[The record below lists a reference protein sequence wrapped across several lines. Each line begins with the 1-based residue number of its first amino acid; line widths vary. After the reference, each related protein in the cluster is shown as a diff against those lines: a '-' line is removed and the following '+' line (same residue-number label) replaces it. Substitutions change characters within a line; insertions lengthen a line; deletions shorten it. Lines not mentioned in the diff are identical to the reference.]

1 MDWTV
6 NNDMPC
12 WYVIHTKPQQ
22 EDRAEY
28 NLRAWHVETFSP
40 KIKSRQHNKFTGKAT
55 YVSRPLFPRYIFAR
69 FKAGALWHKV
79 SFTRGVHSVVCMDG
93 RPTPVD
99 DEIIEMIQS
108 QKGEDGFIRT
118 DKVLHPG
125 DKVMISEGP
134 LRNMVGIFEGRLKDD
149 ERVSILL
156 TTVSY
161 QSRVVIEL
169 AAVRKAS

>member
-1 MDWTV
+1 MDLTV

-12 WYVIHTKPQQ
+12 WYVIYTKPQQ

-40 KIKSRQHNKFTGKAT
+40 KIKSRQQNKFTGKTT
-55 YVSRPLFPRYIFAR
+55 YVSKPLFPRYIFAR
-69 FKAGALWHKV
+69 FRASALWHKV
-79 SFTRGVHSVVCMDG
+79 SFTRGVHSVVCMDD

-99 DEIIEMIQS
+99 DEIIEMIQL

-118 DKVLHPG
+118 DKVLRPG

-134 LRNMVGIFEGRLKDD
+134 LRNMVGIFEGRFNDD

-156 TTVSY
+156 TAVNY